1 MKRMLKIGIHELIN
15 SNINNKYIFH
25 RLKRFQYNHYK
36 PLQNEIGNLRIILGG
51 PYHCF
56 IHHDED
62 IKTLDN
68 YGRNSTILFIDES
81 HYTKYKDVV
90 NIVNKLNNNKTRM
103 EFIFKESQNIIEN
116 NCINRFSQNTSFKKM
131 ISKSLLMNNNCL
143 PKSVYGLNFIN
154 DDNYKMKIHFTGL
167 DYDNGI
173 ENNVF
178 NYYKTEQCKEY
189 KPILT
194 SGSFISS
201 YDKEFVSYYKPNQ
214 LDNIDYLN
222 EVVYEFLE
230 TIRDNRLFNY
240 DGELYWK
247 THFICNVAKISTR
260 KKETIDIPKGIT
272 IDETI
277 AFLDEIK

>member
-1 MKRMLKIGIHELIN
+1 
-15 SNINNKYIFH
+15 
-25 RLKRFQYNHYK
+25 
-36 PLQNEIGNLRIILGG
+36 
-51 PYHCF
+51 
-56 IHHDED
+56 
-62 IKTLDN
+62 
-68 YGRNSTILFIDES
+68 
-81 HYTKYKDVV
+81 
-90 NIVNKLNNNKTRM
+90 M

-194 SGSFISS
+194 SGSFISNS
-201 YDKEFVSYYKPNQ
+201 RVSIGGLLVGALGVN
-214 LDNIDYLN
+214 LSLSSS
-222 EVVYEFLE
+222 
-230 TIRDNRLFNY
+230 NRSFPS
-240 DGELYWK
+240 
-247 THFICNVAKISTR
+247 F
-260 KKETIDIPKGIT
+260 
-272 IDETI
+272 
-277 AFLDEIK
+277 